1 MSIVT
6 LRRADTLAE
15 SAERESLFCLVGG
28 VRLGVVQVALRER
41 VVLPFALVG
50 FGHGCG
56 GCSIGWWS
64 GRLLVVVVCKGRAGG
79 LLCSGVLS

>member
-28 VRLGVVQVALRER
+28 VRLGVLMEDEE
-41 VVLPFALVG
+41 
-50 FGHGCG
+50 
-56 GCSIGWWS
+56 
-64 GRLLVVVVCKGRAGG
+64 GG
-79 LLCSGVLS
+79 LTFRARRLQTWLWWL